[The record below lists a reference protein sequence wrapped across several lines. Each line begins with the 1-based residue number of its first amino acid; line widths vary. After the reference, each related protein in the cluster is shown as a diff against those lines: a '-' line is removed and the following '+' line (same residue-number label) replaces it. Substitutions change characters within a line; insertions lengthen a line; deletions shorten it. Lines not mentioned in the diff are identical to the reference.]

1 MQTPSSTASRLG
13 RPRMLAPR
21 LEPLPS
27 IPPNIAR
34 QSTLLDQYAAKAEPS
49 LSQVPRYSPEP
60 ATLTAQGRGFAH
72 PDTTRSA
79 PPVSE
84 ILAPAVHIRACVSSP
99 AMSRVRFSPPPHP
112 DEVPRSASPR
122 TLSFPIPVQGSS
134 PRTKSARST
143 AHSIG
148 THFSRARSVPGR
160 RAKGDPRTECRRRSY
175 MICGRTI
182 RFWSNEKLESIRTLR
197 FSASINQHPTP
208 SSNRRTSATIPFR
221 YQFSPSH

>member
-21 LEPLPS
+21 LEPLPN

-34 QSTLLDQYAAKAEPS
+34 QSTLLDQYAAKAKPS
-49 LSQVPRYSPEP
+49 LSQGAPLLAR
-60 ATLTAQGRGFAH
+60 ARNTNCAGQGLCPSQH
-72 PDTTRSA
+72 DPISA
-79 PPVSE
+79 AGQSE
-84 ILAPAVHIRACVSSP
+84 ILAPSVHIRACVSSP

-134 PRTKSARST
+134 PRTKLVRST

-148 THFSRARSVPGR
+148 PHFPGL
-160 RAKGDPRTECRRRSY
+160 DPFQDDERKV
-175 MICGRTI
+175 IFGL
-182 RFWSNEKLESIRTLR
+182 N
-197 FSASINQHPTP
+197 AGVDHV
-208 SSNRRTSATIPFR
+208 
-221 YQFSPSH
+221 